1 MPPMLETAL
10 SFDQIKPLPENRVGL
25 AVLGDPISHSLSP
38 SLHNSALAE
47 LSSRKPEFNHWHYD
61 KVQVP
66 SAKLEDALPQFW
78 QCGYQGL
85 NLTIPHKVEVL
96 PFLSSVDSDAEIMGA
111 VNTLIKKKQG
121 WHGCNTDGYGLE
133 EGLREDLGVEIK
145 GSEIL
150 LLGAGGAARAAAARC
165 LQSECSRLWLG
176 NRSLE
181 RLTEVVEILSTS
193 FESHRICSFPLKDIP
208 KQIFTVENLIVINAT
223 SLGLRETDPCPID
236 LINFHPSSKIYDMIY
251 NPPVTKLLHAAKQL
265 DLTQANGLSMLVHQ
279 AAHALELWTQEEIS
293 VAAMYQGVAEN
304 H

>member
-78 QCGYQGL
+78 QYGYQGL

-111 VNTLIKKKQG
+111 VNTLVRKEQG
-121 WHGCNTDGYGLE
+121 WHGCNTDG
-133 EGLREDLGVEIK
+133 V
-145 GSEIL
+145 
-150 LLGAGGAARAAAARC
+150 
-165 LQSECSRLWLG
+165 
-176 NRSLE
+176 
-181 RLTEVVEILSTS
+181 
-193 FESHRICSFPLKDIP
+193 
-208 KQIFTVENLIVINAT
+208 
-223 SLGLRETDPCPID
+223 
-236 LINFHPSSKIYDMIY
+236 
-251 NPPVTKLLHAAKQL
+251 
-265 DLTQANGLSMLVHQ
+265 
-279 AAHALELWTQEEIS
+279 WT
-293 VAAMYQGVAEN
+293 
-304 H
+304 